1 MTWARALDRGG
12 EHVPVVGVGQ
22 VDRVDERLV
31 AGDQAVADCLVH
43 QLAGAG
49 QLLRGEI
56 GTVREEVVEDLVEDL
71 VGPLRLDESGLGDAD
86 EQVSER
92 ARVEHVG
99 VVQDDEGHLRAGPS
113 LG

>member
-1 MTWARALDRGG
+1 M
-12 EHVPVVGVGQ
+12 PVVRVGQ
-22 VDRVDERLV
+22 VDGVDQWLV
-31 AGDQAVADCLVH
+31 AGDQAVADGLGH
-43 QLAGAG
+43 QLPGAG
-49 QLLRGEI
+49 QILRVEI
-56 GTVREEVVEDLVEDL
+56 GPVRGQVAEDLVEDL
-71 VGPLRLDESGLGDAD
+71 VGPLRLHESVLGDAD

>member
-71 VGPLRLDESGLGDAD
+71 VGPLRLGDAD
-86 EQVSER
+86 QQVSER